1 MSGSEVEKGAV
12 TPPPGAVRIK
22 ILEESSMET
31 KEKKKKGK
39 AKWIVLAVVVV
50 VIIAAI
56 AGGGNEMIIRPK
68 LPQVKIPLPLQNSRR
83 ATRKH
88 RKRKKMQMSLQSTK
102 MR

>member
-1 MSGSEVEKGAV
+1 
-12 TPPPGAVRIK
+12 
-22 ILEESSMET
+22 MET

-50 VIIAAI
+50 IIIAAI
-56 AGGGNEMIIRPK
+56 AGGGNVIRPK
-68 LPQVKIPLPLQNSRR
+68 LPQMKIPLPLQNSRR

-88 RKRKKMQMSLQSTK
+88 RKRKKMQMSPQSTK